1 MVKHESDL
9 FAGERTFADEKV
21 EYRLLCPNEPDI
33 EDDKVAYKPLPPAK
47 ICPEGTGGNWWNSP
61 LSANESLK
69 EAELPLD
76 STNSPLTLEALRIID
91 SFAFLSP
98 VA

>member
-47 ICPEGTGGNWWNSP
+47 ICPEGTGGNW
-61 LSANESLK
+61 
-69 EAELPLD
+69 
-76 STNSPLTLEALRIID
+76 
-91 SFAFLSP
+91 
-98 VA
+98 